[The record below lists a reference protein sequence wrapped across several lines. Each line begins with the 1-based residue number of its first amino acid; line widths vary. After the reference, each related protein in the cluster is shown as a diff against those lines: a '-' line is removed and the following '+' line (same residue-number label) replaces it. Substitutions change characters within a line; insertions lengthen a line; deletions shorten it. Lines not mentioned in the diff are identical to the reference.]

1 VRAVKKTF
9 LTALS
14 LSLIALGTLYA
25 QVPTGAI
32 AGLVTDPTG
41 AAIPSARVVITNNE
55 TGLKR
60 VLVTGAKGEYSAPA
74 LPPGVYEVTA
84 EAPGFHRLAREA
96 IIEAG
101 STTTVDLV
109 MQVGPATDSV
119 TVESTSPQIRYD
131 THEVGGV
138 VTRQQIESL
147 PLNGRSFLELAKLEP
162 GAQPPTRGSNN
173 RTFVPVLG
181 QTMGNSGRGTRVTID
196 GGSIMAIGNGGSAM
210 GLSQEVVQ
218 EFQIAT
224 VNFDL
229 TTGLTDGASV
239 NVVTRSGSN
248 DLHGTAFYFFRDHN
262 LAAYP
267 ALARDPAN
275 PNPFFQRRQ
284 FGFALGGPVRRDR
297 LFFYG
302 NWERNE
308 QRGVVATTLLGQD
321 FAQFSRITPSPLF
334 GDQVSVRVDG
344 RISNAHTAFVRY
356 SHDGSRAL
364 APTTGTLNPKF
375 SYPSNWARQQ
385 AWVDQSMLG
394 VTSVLRP
401 TLVNDLRFSYYFIS
415 SSETSPTEQD
425 CPGCL
430 GIGAPDITIPQAS
443 LEIGRGSVSYNLGR
457 RFHLND
463 SLAWQHGTHRARFGV
478 DWEHNRGGLVLP
490 FINPLITL
498 FSPQQARQAN
508 IPIPAAF
515 NTVDDI
521 LQLPLQTVMVAVGD
535 DPRVPQ
541 EGGDN
546 VRRWNTLRLYS
557 QDTWRLHPRLTLNYG
572 LGWNIDRN
580 LNYDL
585 SKPALLAPILGPD
598 GLGPTRKQWRNF
610 SPLLGLA
617 WTPSSNG
624 KTVIRAGAGI
634 FYDFLFPFLL
644 DTERALLGPPGLGQL
659 TVTGS
664 YIACPLSPVC
674 PPGTRL
680 DFKSPTLFTGAD
692 LMAILPAVRA
702 ELLQKLANT
711 DRSVQAIQVTKT
723 GTLNPAHV
731 PSPSALHVNLGLQ
744 REIGRD
750 FVVSADFVYRHFIH
764 LALGGTAAPGGA
776 IDLNHFDS
784 ARGPVIP
791 KCVGTQRDD
800 PQALCSNG
808 PINVLV
814 PAGRVTYKGLLLRAD
829 KRLSHGF
836 QLLGSYAYS
845 SNTGTNGNGPG
856 TGFNLD
862 NWFQNRGPVATDIA
876 HIVNL
881 AGMAQ
886 LPWRFGLGLNFSFS
900 SVPPFSAYVGGIDFN
915 GDGTKDDLLPGSTVD
930 AFNRGMGRT
939 DLERLVAQFNQAYA
953 GKKDAQGASIP
964 RLTLPARYSFG
975 RSFQSLDLRLSRS
988 FLFRERW
995 RLSLSGEVFNVYNAA
1010 NLSGYSGNL
1019 ASAAF
1024 GQPTSRFTQVFGSG
1038 GPRAFQ
1044 LGARINF

>member
-1 VRAVKKTF
+1 MKKIVIAV
-9 LTALS
+9 LS
-14 LSLIALGTLYA
+14 LELIALRVIHA
-25 QVPTGAI
+25 QAPTGAI
-32 AGLVTDPTG
+32 AGVVTDPAG
-41 AAIPSARVVITNNE
+41 AVIPNARVVVTNKE

-60 VLVTGAKGEYSAPA
+60 ALLATGAEGNYSAPA
-74 LPPGVYEVTA
+74 LPAGVYEVTA
-84 EAPGFHRLAREA
+84 EAPGFQLLVRGA

-101 STTTVDLV
+101 STTTVNLA
-109 MQVGPATDSV
+109 MQLGPSTQTV
-119 TVESTSPQIRYD
+119 TVDAASPQIRYD
-131 THEVGGV
+131 TPEVGGV
-138 VTRQQIESL
+138 VTRQQIGGL

-181 QTMGNSGRGTRVTID
+181 QTMGNSGRGTRVTVD
-196 GGSIMAIGNGGSAM
+196 GGSIMAIGNGGSSL

-218 EFQIAT
+218 EFQIST

-248 DLHGTAFYFFRDHN
+248 DLHGTALYFFRDHN

-267 ALARDPAN
+267 ALKRDPTN

-297 LFFYG
+297 LFFFG

-308 QRGVVATTLLGQD
+308 QRGVVATTLLGQA
-321 FAQFSRITPSPLF
+321 FGHFSRITASPLF
-334 GDQVSVRVDG
+334 GDQLSMRVDG

-356 SHDGSRAL
+356 SHDGSQAF
-364 APTTGTLNPKF
+364 APTTFTFNPKF
-375 SYPSNWARQQ
+375 SYPSNWTRQQ

-401 TLVNDLRFSYYFIS
+401 TLVNDLRFSYFFIS
-415 SSETSPTEQD
+415 SSEKSPTQQD

-430 GIGAPDITIPQAS
+430 GIGAPDITIAQA
-443 LEIGRGSVSYNLGR
+443 LDIGRSVVSYNLGR

-463 SLAWQHGTHRARFGV
+463 SLAWQRGTHRARFGV
-478 DWEHNRGGLVLP
+478 DWEHNRGGRVEPLN
-490 FINPLITL
+490 NPLITL
-498 FSPQQARQAN
+498 FPPKQARQAN
-508 IPIPAAF
+508 IPIPATF

-521 LQLPLQTVMVAVGD
+521 LQLPLQTVTVPAGD

-541 EGGDN
+541 EGGGT
-546 VRRWNTLRLYS
+546 VRNWNTLRLYF
-557 QDTWRLHPRLTLNYG
+557 QDTWRLHPRVTVNYG
-572 LGWNIDRN
+572 LGWNIDRH

-585 SKPALLAPILGPD
+585 SKPTLLAPILGPD
-598 GLGPTRKQWRNF
+598 GLGPTQKEWKDF

-634 FYDFLFPFLL
+634 FYDFLFYPGL
-644 DTERALLGPPGLGQL
+644 DDERALLGPPGLGQQAIP
-659 TVTGS
+659 GS
-664 YIACPLSPVC
+664 SIACFVSPVC
-674 PPGTRL
+674 SLGTQL
-680 DFKSPTLFTGAD
+680 KFDNPTRFTGAD
-692 LMAILPAVRA
+692 LMAILPAIRA
-702 ELLQKLANT
+702 DLLQKLANA

-731 PSPSALHVNLGLQ
+731 PSPSALHVNLGVQ
-744 REIGRD
+744 REIARD
-750 FVVSADFVYRHFIH
+750 FVVSADFAYRHFIH
-764 LALGGTAAPGGA
+764 LGFGGGASGDA

-784 ARGPVIP
+784 TRGPVIP

-814 PAGRVTYKGLLLRAD
+814 PGGRVTYKGLLLRAD

-845 SNTGTNGNGPG
+845 TNTGTNGTGAG
-856 TGFNLD
+856 SGFNLD
-862 NWFQNRGPVATDIA
+862 NWFENRGPVATDIT

-881 AGMAQ
+881 AGVAQ
-886 LPWRFGLGLNFSFS
+886 LPSRFELGLNFSFS
-900 SVPPFSAYVGGIDFN
+900 SVPPFSAYVSGIDFN
-915 GDGTKDDLLPGSTVD
+915 GDGTKDDLLPGSTVN
-930 AFNRGMGRT
+930 AFNRSMGRA
-939 DLERLVAQFNQAYA
+939 DLERLITQFNQTYA
-953 GKKDAQGASIP
+953 GTKDSHANFIP
-964 RLTLPARYSFG
+964 FLTLPPRYSFG
-975 RSFQSLDLRLSRS
+975 HNFQSLDLRLSRW
-988 FLFRERW
+988 FALGERW
-995 RLSLSGEVFNVYNAA
+995 RLSLIGEAFNLYNAA
-1010 NLSGYSGNL
+1010 NLSGYSGDL
-1019 ASAAF
+1019 ASPAF

-1044 LGARINF
+1044 LATRINF

>member
-1 VRAVKKTF
+1 VKKIV
-9 LTALS
+9 LAVLS
-14 LSLIALGTLYA
+14 LELIALGTVRA
-25 QVPTGAI
+25 QAPGGAI
-32 AGLVTDPTG
+32 AGVVADPTG
-41 AAIPSARVVITNNE
+41 AAIPSARVVVTNKE

-60 VLVTGAKGEYSAPA
+60 ALATGAEGDYSAPA
-74 LPPGVYEVTA
+74 LLAGVYQVTA
-84 EAPGFHRLAREA
+84 EAPGFQRLLREA

-101 STTTVDLV
+101 STTTVNLT
-109 MQVGPATDSV
+109 MQLGATTDTI
-119 TVESTSPQIRYD
+119 TVDAASPQIRYD
-131 THEVGGV
+131 SHEIGGV
-138 VTRQQIESL
+138 VTRSQIEGL

-162 GAQPPTRGSNN
+162 GAQQPTRGSNN

-196 GGSIMAIGNGGSAM
+196 GGSIMAIGPGGSAM
-210 GLSQEVVQ
+210 GFSQEVVQ
-218 EFQIAT
+218 EFQIST

-239 NVVTRSGSN
+239 NVVTRSGN
-248 DLHGTAFYFFRDHN
+248 NELHGNAFYFFRDHN

-267 ALARDPAN
+267 ALKRDPAN

-297 LFFYG
+297 VFFFG

-308 QRGVVATTLLGQD
+308 QRGVVPTTLLGQD
-321 FAQFSRITPSPLF
+321 FAQFSRITANPFF
-334 GDQVSVRVDG
+334 GDQLSMRVDG

-356 SHDGSRAL
+356 SQDGSRAF
-364 APTTGTLNPKF
+364 APTTFTLNPKF
-375 SYPSNWARQQ
+375 SYPSNWTRQS
-385 AWVDQSMLG
+385 AWVDQTMLG
-394 VTSVLRP
+394 LTSVLRP
-401 TLVNDLRFSYYFIS
+401 TLVNDLRFSYFFIS
-415 SSETSPTEQD
+415 SSETSPTQKD

-443 LEIGRGSVSYNLGR
+443 LEIGRARISYNLGR
-457 RFHLND
+457 RFHVND
-463 SLAWQHGTHRARFGV
+463 ALARQHGTHRARFGV
-478 DWEHNRGGLVLP
+478 DWEHNRGGLVQPL
-490 FINPLITL
+490 INPLITL

-541 EGGDN
+541 EGGGK
-546 VRRWNTLRLYS
+546 VRNWNTLRLYF
-557 QDTWRLHPRLTLNYG
+557 QDTWRLRPRLTLNYG
-572 LGWNIDRN
+572 LGWNMDRN

-585 SKPALLAPILGPD
+585 SKPGLLAPILGPS
-598 GLGPTRKQWRNF
+598 GLGPTRKQWKNF

-617 WTPSSNG
+617 LTPSSNG

-634 FYDFLFPFLL
+634 FYDFLFPPFL
-644 DTERALLGPPGLGQL
+644 DTERALLSPPGPGQL

-664 YIACPLSPVC
+664 SIACPVSPVC
-674 PPGTRL
+674 PSGTQL
-680 DFKSPTLFTGAD
+680 NFMSPTFFTGAN

-702 ELLQKLANT
+702 DLLRNLASS

-744 REIGRD
+744 REITRD
-750 FVVSADFVYRHFIH
+750 FVVSADFAYRHFIH
-764 LALGGTAAPGGA
+764 LALGGDAVIGGA

-784 ARGPVIP
+784 TRGPVIP
-791 KCVGTQRDD
+791 KCMSAQRDD
-800 PQALCSNG
+800 PQAYCSNG

-845 SNTGTNGNGPG
+845 SNTGTNGSGPG

-862 NWFQNRGPVATDIA
+862 NWFENRGPVATDIT

-881 AGMAQ
+881 AGVAQ
-886 LPWRFGLGLNFSFS
+886 LPWRFELGLNFSFS

-915 GDGTKDDLLPGSTVD
+915 GDGTKDDLLPGSTVN
-930 AFNRGMGRT
+930 AFNHGMGRT
-939 DLERLVAQFNQAYA
+939 DLERLVAQFNQTYA
-953 GKKDAQGASIP
+953 GTKDSHGNFIP
-964 RLTLPARYSFG
+964 FLTLPRRYSFG
-975 RSFQSLDLRLSRS
+975 HNFQSLDLRLSRS
-988 FLFRERW
+988 FVFRERW
-995 RLSLSGEVFNVYNAA
+995 RLSLIGEVFNLYNTA
-1010 NLSGYSGNL
+1010 NLSGYSGDL
-1019 ASAAF
+1019 TSPAF

>member
-1 VRAVKKTF
+1 MKKIVLAV
-9 LTALS
+9 LS
-14 LSLIALGTLYA
+14 LELIALGTVRA
-25 QVPTGAI
+25 QAPTGAI
-32 AGLVTDPTG
+32 VGVVTDPTG
-41 AAIPSARVVITNNE
+41 AVVPSVSVVVTNKE

-60 VLVTGAKGEYSAPA
+60 ALATGAGGDYSAPVLLA
-74 LPPGVYEVTA
+74 GVYEVTG
-84 EAPGFHRLAREA
+84 EAPGFQRLAREA
-96 IIEAG
+96 IVEAG
-101 STTTVDLV
+101 STTTVNLT
-109 MQVGPATDSV
+109 MQLGSSTQTV
-119 TVESTSPQIRYD
+119 TVDAASPQIRYD

-138 VTRQQIESL
+138 VTRPQIEGL

-181 QTMGNSGRGTRVTID
+181 QTMGNSGRGTRVTVD
-196 GGSIMAIGNGGSAM
+196 GGSIMAIGNGGSSM

-218 EFQIAT
+218 EFQIST

-248 DLHGTAFYFFRDHN
+248 DLHGTALYFFRDHN

-267 ALARDPAN
+267 ALKRDPAN

-284 FGFALGGPVRRDR
+284 FGFALGGPVCRDR
-297 LFFYG
+297 LFFFG

-308 QRGVVATTLLGQD
+308 QRAVVPTTLFGQA
-321 FAQFSRITPSPLF
+321 FGHFSRITASPLF
-334 GDQVSVRVDG
+334 GDQLSVRVDG

-356 SHDGSRAL
+356 SHDGSRAF
-364 APTTGTLNPKF
+364 ASTTFTSFPKF
-375 SYPSNWARQQ
+375 SYPSNWTRQK

-401 TLVNDLRFSYYFIS
+401 TLVNDLRFSYFFIS
-415 SSETSPTEQD
+415 SSETSPTQQD

-430 GIGAPDITIPQAS
+430 GIGAPDITILQAS
-443 LEIGRGSVSYNLGR
+443 LEIGRGRVSYNLGR

-463 SLAWQHGTHRARFGV
+463 SLAWERGTHRVRFGV
-478 DWEHNRGGLVLP
+478 DWEHNRGGLVQP
-490 FINPLITL
+490 FTNPLITL
-498 FSPQQARQAN
+498 FTPQQARQAN

-521 LQLPLQTVMVAVGD
+521 LQLPLQTVTVPVGD

-541 EGGDN
+541 EGGGT
-546 VRRWNTLRLYS
+546 VRNWNTLRLYF

-585 SKPALLAPILGPD
+585 SKPALLAPVLGLD
-598 GLGPTRKQWRNF
+598 GLGPTRKQWKNF

-617 WTPSSNG
+617 WSPSSNG
-624 KTVIRAGAGI
+624 KTVIRAGTGI
-634 FYDFLFPFLL
+634 FYDFLFPPFL
-644 DTERALLGPPGLGQL
+644 DTERALLSPPGLGQL

-664 YIACPLSPVC
+664 SIACPVSPVC
-674 PPGTRL
+674 HPGTRL

-692 LMAILPAVRA
+692 LVAILPAVRA
-702 ELLQKLANT
+702 ELLQMLANA

-731 PSPSALHVNLGLQ
+731 PSSSALHVNLGIQ
-744 REIGRD
+744 REIARD
-750 FVVSADFVYRHFIH
+750 FVVSADFAYRHFIH
-764 LALGGTAAPGGA
+764 LALGGDPLIGGT

-784 ARGPVIP
+784 KTRGPVIP
-791 KCVGTQRDD
+791 KCMDAQRDD

-808 PINVLV
+808 PINVAT
-814 PAGRVTYKGLLLRAD
+814 PAGRVTYEGLLLRAD
-829 KRLSHGF
+829 KRLSHGL
-836 QLLGSYAYS
+836 QLLSSYAYS
-845 SNTGTNGNGPG
+845 SNTGTNGTGG
-856 TGFNLD
+856 GSGFNLD
-862 NWFQNRGPVATDIA
+862 NWFENRGPVATDIT

-886 LPWRFGLGLNFSFS
+886 LPWRFQLGLNFSFS
-900 SVPPFSAYVGGIDFN
+900 SAPPFSAYVGGIDFN
-915 GDGTKDDLLPGSTVD
+915 GDGTKDDLLPGSTVN
-930 AFNRGMGRT
+930 AFNRSMGRA
-939 DLERLVAQFNQAYA
+939 DLERLVAQFNQIYA
-953 GKKDAQGASIP
+953 GKNDAQGASIP
-964 RLTLPARYSFG
+964 SLTLPTRYSFG
-975 RSFQSLDLRLSRS
+975 HNSQSLDLRLSRQ
-988 FLFRERW
+988 FVLGERW
-995 RLSLSGEVFNVYNAA
+995 RLSLIGEAFNLYNAA
-1010 NLSGYSGNL
+1010 NLSGFSGDL
-1019 ASAAF
+1019 TSAAF
-1024 GQPTSRFTQVFGSG
+1024 GQPTSRVTQLFGSG

-1044 LGARINF
+1044 LGARLNF

>member
-1 VRAVKKTF
+1 MKKIVLAV
-9 LTALS
+9 LS
-14 LSLIALGTLYA
+14 LELIALGAVRA
-25 QVPTGAI
+25 QAPTGAI
-32 AGLVTDPTG
+32 AGVVTDPTG
-41 AAIPSARVVITNNE
+41 AAIPGARIVITNKQ
-55 TGLKR
+55 TAAQR
-60 VLVTGAKGEYSAPA
+60 ALVTTNEGDYSAPVLLA
-74 LPPGVYEVTA
+74 GVYEVTA

-96 IIEAG
+96 TIEAG
-101 STTTVDLV
+101 STTTVNLT
-109 MQVGPATDSV
+109 MQLGATSETV
-119 TVESTSPQIRYD
+119 TVDAASPQLRYD

-138 VTRQQIESL
+138 VTRQQIEGL

-181 QTMGNSGRGTRVTID
+181 QTMGNSGRGTRVTVD
-196 GGSIMAIGNGGSAM
+196 GGSIMAIGNGGSSM

-218 EFQIAT
+218 EFQIST

-248 DLHGTAFYFFRDHN
+248 DLHGMALYFFRDHH

-267 ALARDPAN
+267 ALKRDPAN

-297 LFFYG
+297 LFFFG

-308 QRGVVATTLLGQD
+308 QRGVLATTLLGQA
-321 FAQFSRITPSPLF
+321 FGHFSRITASPLF
-334 GDQVSVRVDG
+334 GDELSVRVDG
-344 RISNAHTAFVRY
+344 RIFNAHTAFVRY
-356 SHDGSRAL
+356 SHGGSRAF
-364 APTTGTLNPKF
+364 APTTFTSFPKF
-375 SYPSNWARQQ
+375 SYPSNWTRQQ

-401 TLVNDLRFSYYFIS
+401 MLVNDLRFSYFFIS
-415 SSETSPTEQD
+415 SSETSPTQQD

-430 GIGAPDITIPQAS
+430 GIGAPYITILQAS
-443 LEIGRGSVSYNLGR
+443 LEIGRGRVSYNLGR

-463 SLAWQHGTHRARFGV
+463 SLAWERGTHRVRFGV
-478 DWEHNRGGLVLP
+478 DWEHNRGGLVQP

-498 FSPQQARQAN
+498 FSPQQARRFN
-508 IPIPAAF
+508 VPLPAAF

-521 LQLPLQTVMVAVGD
+521 LQLPLQTVVVPVGD

-541 EGGDN
+541 EGGGT
-546 VRRWNTLRLYS
+546 VRNWNTLRLYF
-557 QDTWRLHPRLTLNYG
+557 QDTWRLHSRLTLNYG

-585 SKPALLAPILGPD
+585 SKPALLAPVLGLD
-598 GLGPTRKQWRNF
+598 GLGPTRKQWKNF

-617 WTPSSNG
+617 WAPSSNG

-634 FYDFLFPFLL
+634 FYDFLFPPFL
-644 DTERALLGPPGLGQL
+644 DIERALFSPPGLGQL

-664 YIACPLSPVC
+664 SIACPVSPVC
-674 PPGTRL
+674 HPGTRL

-692 LMAILPAVRA
+692 LVAILPAVRA
-702 ELLQKLANT
+702 ELLQMLANA

-731 PSPSALHVNLGLQ
+731 PSSSALHVNLGIQ
-744 REIGRD
+744 REIARD
-750 FVVSADFVYRHFIH
+750 FVVSADFAYRHFIH
-764 LALGGTAAPGGA
+764 LALGGDALIGGT

-784 ARGPVIP
+784 TRGPVIP
-791 KCVGTQRDD
+791 KCMDAQRDD

-808 PINVLV
+808 PINVAT

-836 QLLGSYAYS
+836 QLLSSYAYS
-845 SNTGTNGNGPG
+845 SNTGTNVSGAGS
-856 TGFNLD
+856 GFNLD
-862 NWFQNRGPVATDIA
+862 NWFENRGPVATDIT

-881 AGMAQ
+881 AGVAQ
-886 LPWRFGLGLNFSFS
+886 LPWHFELGLNFSFS

-915 GDGTKDDLLPGSTVD
+915 GDGTKDDLLPGSTVN
-930 AFNRGMGRT
+930 AFNRSMGRA
-939 DLERLVAQFNQAYA
+939 DLERLVAQFNQTYA
-953 GKKDAQGASIP
+953 QTKDGHGNFIP
-964 RLTLPARYSFG
+964 FLTLPPRYSFG
-975 RSFQSLDLRLSRS
+975 HNFQSLDLRLSRR
-988 FLFRERW
+988 FVLRERW
-995 RLSLSGEVFNVYNAA
+995 RLSLIGEVFNLYNAA
-1010 NLSGYSGNL
+1010 NLSGYSGDLTNP
-1019 ASAAF
+1019 ASF

-1044 LGARINF
+1044 LGARI

>member
-1 VRAVKKTF
+1 MKKIALAV
-9 LTALS
+9 LS
-14 LSLIALGTLYA
+14 LELIALGAVRA
-25 QVPTGAI
+25 QAPTGAI
-32 AGLVTDPTG
+32 AGVVTDPTG
-41 AAIPSARVVITNNE
+41 AVIPSARVVITNNE

-60 VLVTGAKGEYSAPA
+60 ALATGAGGDYSAPA
-74 LPPGVYEVTA
+74 LLAGVYEVTA
-84 EAPGFHRLAREA
+84 EAPGFQRLARVA

-101 STTTVDLV
+101 STTTVNLT
-109 MQVGPATDSV
+109 MQLGATSETV
-119 TVESTSPQIRYD
+119 TVDAASPQIRYD
-131 THEVGGV
+131 TNGVGGV
-138 VTRQQIESL
+138 VTRPQIEGL

-181 QTMGNSGRGTRVTID
+181 QTMGNSGRGTRVTVD
-196 GGSIMAIGNGGSAM
+196 GGSIMAIGNGGSSM

-218 EFQIAT
+218 EFQIST

-248 DLHGTAFYFFRDHN
+248 DLHGTALYFLRDHH

-267 ALARDPAN
+267 ALQRDPTN

-297 LFFYG
+297 LFFFG
-302 NWERNE
+302 SWERNE
-308 QRGVVATTLLGQD
+308 QRGVAATTLLGQD
-321 FAQFSRITPSPLF
+321 FAHFSRITANPLF
-334 GDQVSVRVDG
+334 GDQLSVCVDARVF
-344 RISNAHTAFVRY
+344 NAHTAFVRY
-356 SHDGSRAL
+356 SHDGSRAF
-364 APTTGTLNPKF
+364 APTTFTSFPKF
-375 SYPSNWARQQ
+375 SYPSNWTRQQ

-401 TLVNDLRFSYYFIS
+401 TLVNDLRFSYFFIS
-415 SSETSPTEQD
+415 SSETSPTQQD

-430 GIGAPDITIPQAS
+430 GIGAPDITILQAS
-443 LEIGRGSVSYNLGR
+443 LEIGRGRVSYNLGR

-463 SLAWQHGTHRARFGV
+463 SLAWERGTHRVRFGV
-478 DWEHNRGGLVLP
+478 DWEHNRGGLVQP
-490 FINPLITL
+490 FTNPLITL
-498 FSPQQARQAN
+498 FTPQQARQAN

-521 LQLPLQTVMVAVGD
+521 LQLPLQTVTVPVGD

-541 EGGDN
+541 GGGGT
-546 VRRWNTLRLYS
+546 VRNWNTLRLYF

-585 SKPALLAPILGPD
+585 SKPALLAPVLGLD
-598 GLGPTRKQWRNF
+598 GLGPTRKQWKNF

-617 WTPSSNG
+617 WAPSSNG

-634 FYDFLFPFLL
+634 FYDFLFPPFL
-644 DTERALLGPPGLGQL
+644 DTERALLSPPGLGQL

-664 YIACPLSPVC
+664 SIACPVSPVC
-674 PPGTRL
+674 HPGTRL

-692 LMAILPAVRA
+692 LVAILPAVRA
-702 ELLQKLANT
+702 ELLQMLANA

-723 GTLNPAHV
+723 GTLNPAHL
-731 PSPSALHVNLGLQ
+731 PTSSALHVNLGIQ
-744 REIGRD
+744 REIARD
-750 FVVSADFVYRHFIH
+750 FVVSADFAYRHFIH
-764 LALGGTAAPGGA
+764 LALGGDATGGT

-784 ARGPVIP
+784 KTRGPVIP
-791 KCVGTQRDD
+791 KCIPAQRDD

-814 PAGRVTYKGLLLRAD
+814 TAGSVTYKGLLLRVD
-829 KRLSHGF
+829 KRLSNGF
-836 QLLGSYAYS
+836 QFLGSYAYS
-845 SNTGTNGNGPG
+845 SNTGTNGAGAG
-856 TGFNLD
+856 SGFNLD
-862 NWFQNRGPVATDIA
+862 NWFQNRGPVPTDVT

-881 AGMAQ
+881 AGVAQ
-886 LPWRFGLGLNFSFS
+886 LPWRFELGLNFSFS
-900 SVPPFSAYVGGIDFN
+900 SVPPFSAYVSGIDFN
-915 GDGTKDDLLPGSTVD
+915 GDGTKDDLLPGSTVN
-930 AFNRGMGRT
+930 AFNRSMGRA
-939 DLERLVAQFNQAYA
+939 DLELLVAQFNQIYA
-953 GKKDAQGASIP
+953 GKKDSQGASIP
-964 RLTLPARYSFG
+964 SLTLPTRYSFG
-975 RSFQSLDLRLSRS
+975 HNFQSLDLRLSRS
-988 FLFRERW
+988 LVFRERW
-995 RLSLSGEVFNVYNAA
+995 RLSLIGEVFNLYNAA
-1010 NLSGYSGNL
+1010 NLSGYSGDLTNP
-1019 ASAAF
+1019 ASF

-1044 LGARINF
+1044 LGARVNF

>member
-1 VRAVKKTF
+1 VKK
-9 LTALS
+9 LL
-14 LSLIALGTLYA
+14 LINFVA
-25 QVPTGAI
+25 QVIAFATVHAQSPTGTI
-32 AGLVTDPTG
+32 AGVVTDPTG
-41 AAIPSARVVITNNE
+41 AAISGARVVITNKGTQASRE
-55 TGLKR
+55 
-60 VLVTGAKGEYSAPA
+60 LVTEVEGDYSALA
-74 LPPGVYEVTA
+74 LPAGVYELIA
-84 EAPGFHRLAREA
+84 EARGFERLRREVV
-96 IIEAG
+96 IEAG
-101 STTTVDLV
+101 TTTTVDLP
-109 MQVGPATDSV
+109 MQVGPSSETV
-119 TVESTSPQIRYD
+119 TVSTASPQLRYD
-131 THEVGGV
+131 TQEVGGV
-138 VTRQQIESL
+138 VTRPQIEGL

-162 GAQPPTRGSNN
+162 GAQLPTRGSNN
-173 RTFVPVLG
+173 RAFVPVLG
-181 QTMGNSGRGTRVTID
+181 QTMGNSGRGTRVTVD
-196 GGSIMAIGNGGSAM
+196 GGSIMAIGNGGSSL

-218 EFQIAT
+218 EFQIST

-248 DLHGTAFYFFRDHN
+248 ELHGTAFYFFRDHN

-267 ALARDPAN
+267 ALQRDPAN

-297 LFFYG
+297 LFFFG

-308 QRGVVATTLLGQD
+308 QRGVVPTTLLGQD
-321 FAQFSRITPSPLF
+321 FGQFSSITANPLF
-334 GDQVSVRVDG
+334 GDQLSVRVDG
-344 RISNAHTAFVRY
+344 RISNAHTAFIRY
-356 SHDGSRAL
+356 SHDGSRAF
-364 APTTGTLNPKF
+364 APTTATLNPRF
-375 SYPSNWARQQ
+375 SYPSNWTRQQ
-385 AWVDQSMLG
+385 AWVDQTMLG
-394 VTSVLRP
+394 LTSVLRP
-401 TLVNDLRFSYYFIS
+401 TLVNDLRFSYFFIS

-430 GIGAPDITIPQAS
+430 GIGAPDITIKQAS
-443 LEIGRGSVSYNLGR
+443 LEIGRGIVSYNLGR

-463 SLAWQHGTHRARFGV
+463 SLAWQRGTHRARFGV
-478 DWEHNRGGLVLP
+478 DWEHNRGGPVLA
-490 FINPLITL
+490 FINPQITL
-498 FSPQQARQAN
+498 FSPQQARRVN
-508 IPIPAAF
+508 IPLPVAF

-541 EGGDN
+541 EGGGK
-546 VRRWNTLRLYS
+546 VRNWNTLRLYF

-585 SKPALLAPILGPD
+585 SKPGLLSPILGPS
-598 GLGPTRKQWRNF
+598 GLGPTRKQWKNF

-617 WTPSSNG
+617 WSPSSND

-659 TVTGS
+659 TVAGS
-664 YIACPLSPVC
+664 SIACPLSRVC
-674 PPGTRL
+674 PAGTRL

-702 ELLQKLANT
+702 ELLQKLANA
-711 DRSVQAIQVTKT
+711 DPSVQAIQVTKT

-744 REIGRD
+744 REIARD

-764 LALGGTAAPGGA
+764 LALGGTPATGGA

-784 ARGPVIP
+784 AHGPVILT
-791 KCVGTQRDD
+791 CVGTQRDD

-814 PAGRVTYKGLLLRAD
+814 AAGRVTYKGLLLRAD

-845 SNTGTNGNGPG
+845 SNTGTNGSGPG

-862 NWFQNRGPVATDIA
+862 NWFENRGPVATDIT

-881 AGMAQ
+881 AGVAQ
-886 LPWRFGLGLNFSFS
+886 LPSRFELGLNFSIS
-900 SVPPFSAYVGGIDFN
+900 SAPPFSAYVAGIDFN
-915 GDGTKDDLLPGSTVD
+915 GDGTKDDLLPGSAVN
-930 AFNRGMGRT
+930 AFNRSMGRA
-939 DLERLVAQFNQAYA
+939 DLERLIAQFNHTYA
-953 GKKDAQGASIP
+953 GTKDSHGNFIP
-964 RLTLPARYSFG
+964 FLTLPPRYSFG
-975 RSFQSLDLRLSRS
+975 HNFQSLDLRLSRS
-988 FLFRERW
+988 FVFRERW
-995 RLSLSGEVFNVYNAA
+995 RLSLIGEVFNLYNAA
-1010 NLSGYSGNL
+1010 NLSGYSGDL
-1019 ASAAF
+1019 TSPAF

>member
-1 VRAVKKTF
+1 VKK
-9 LTALS
+9 LL
-14 LSLIALGTLYA
+14 LINFVA
-25 QVPTGAI
+25 QVIAFATVHAQSPTGTI
-32 AGLVTDPTG
+32 AGVVTDPTG
-41 AAIPSARVVITNNE
+41 AAIPGAHVMIRNQQ
-55 TGLKR
+55 TGAQR
-60 VLVTGAKGEYSAPA
+60 ALVTTNEGDYSAPA
-74 LPPGVYEVTA
+74 LLAGAYNVTA
-84 EAPGFHRLAREA
+84 EAPGFQRLVREV
-96 IIEAG
+96 IVEAG
-101 STTTVDLV
+101 TTTTVNLTI
-109 MQVGPATDSV
+109 QLGATTDTV
-119 TVESTSPQIRYD
+119 TVDAASPQIRHD

-138 VTRQQIESL
+138 VTRPQIEGL
-147 PLNGRSFLELAKLEP
+147 PLNGRGFLELAKLEP

-181 QTMGNSGRGTRVTID
+181 QTMGNSGRGTRVTVD

-210 GLSQEVVQ
+210 GFSQEVVQ
-218 EFQIAT
+218 EFQIST

-267 ALARDPAN
+267 ALQRDPAN

-284 FGFALGGPVRRDR
+284 FGFALGGPLRRDR
-297 LFFYG
+297 LFFFG

-308 QRGVVATTLLGQD
+308 QRGVVPTTLLGQD
-321 FAQFSRITPSPLF
+321 FAQFSRITATPLF
-334 GDQVSVRVDG
+334 GDQLSVRVDG
-344 RISNAHTAFVRY
+344 RISNAHTAFIRY
-356 SHDGSRAL
+356 SHDGSRAF
-364 APTTGTLNPKF
+364 APTTATLNPKF
-375 SYPSNWARQQ
+375 SYSSNWTRQQ
-385 AWVDQSMLG
+385 AWVDQTMLG
-394 VTSVLRP
+394 LTSVLHP
-401 TLVNDLRFSYYFIS
+401 TLVNDLRFSYFFIS

-443 LEIGRGSVSYNLGR
+443 LEIGRGIVSYNLGR

-463 SLAWQHGTHRARFGV
+463 SLAWQRGTHRARFGV
-478 DWEHNRGGLVLP
+478 DWEHNRDGLVLP
-490 FINPLITL
+490 LINPLITL

-541 EGGDN
+541 EGGGK
-546 VRRWNTLRLYS
+546 VRNWNTLRLYF
-557 QDTWRLHPRLTLNYG
+557 QDAWRLHPRLTLNYG

-585 SKPALLAPILGPD
+585 SKPPLLAPILGPD
-598 GLGPTRKQWRNF
+598 GLGPTRKEWKNF

-634 FYDFLFPFLL
+634 FYDYLFPFGL
-644 DTERALLGPPGLGQL
+644 DAERALLGPPGLGQQ
-659 TVTGS
+659 TVPGS
-664 YIACPLSPVC
+664 SIACPLSPVC

-680 DFKSPTLFTGAD
+680 DFKNPTLFTGAD

-702 ELLQKLANT
+702 ELLQKLANA

-731 PSPSALHVNLGLQ
+731 PSSSALHVNLGLQ
-744 REIGRD
+744 REIARD

-764 LALGGTAAPGGA
+764 LALGGTAATGGA

-784 ARGPVIP
+784 ALGPVIP
-791 KCVGTQRDD
+791 KCIGAQRND

-808 PINVLV
+808 PINVGT

-845 SNTGTNGNGPG
+845 SNTGTNGSGPG

-886 LPWRFGLGLNFSFS
+886 LPRRFELGLNFSFS

-915 GDGTKDDLLPGSTVD
+915 GDGTKDDLLPGSTVN
-930 AFNRGMGRT
+930 AFNRSMGRA
-939 DLERLVAQFNQAYA
+939 DLERLVGQFNQTYA
-953 GKKDAQGASIP
+953 GTKDSHRNFIP
-964 RLTLPARYSFG
+964 FLTLPPRYSFG
-975 RSFQSLDLRLSRS
+975 HNFQSLDLRLSRS
-988 FLFRERW
+988 FVFRERW
-995 RLSLSGEVFNVYNAA
+995 RLSLIGEAFNLYNAA
-1010 NLSGYSGNL
+1010 NLSGYSGDL
-1019 ASAAF
+1019 ASPAF

-1044 LGARINF
+1044 LGARISF

>member
-1 VRAVKKTF
+1 MQ
-9 LTALS
+9 
-14 LSLIALGTLYA
+14 LGAT
-25 QVPTGAI
+25 
-32 AGLVTDPTG
+32 TDT
-41 AAIPSARVVITNNE
+41 V
-55 TGLKR
+55 
-60 VLVTGAKGEYSAPA
+60 
-74 LPPGVYEVTA
+74 
-84 EAPGFHRLAREA
+84 
-96 IIEAG
+96 
-101 STTTVDLV
+101 TVD
-109 MQVGPATDSV
+109 AAA
-119 TVESTSPQIRYD
+119 PQIRYD

-138 VTRQQIESL
+138 VTRSQIESL

-181 QTMGNSGRGTRVTID
+181 QTAGTISGANSGRGTRVTID
-196 GGSIMAIGNGGSAM
+196 GGSIMAIGQGGSAM
-210 GLSQEVVQ
+210 GFSQEVVQ
-218 EFQIAT
+218 EFQISA

-297 LFFYG
+297 VFFFG

-308 QRGVVATTLLGQD
+308 QRSVVATTLLGPD
-321 FAQFSRITPSPLF
+321 FAHFSRITASPLL
-334 GDQVSVRVDG
+334 GDELSVRVDG
-344 RISNAHTAFVRY
+344 RITNAHTAFVRY
-356 SHDGSRAL
+356 SHDGSRAF
-364 APTTGTLNPKF
+364 APTDFTSFPQF
-375 SYPSNWARQQ
+375 SYSSNWTRQQ
-385 AWVDQSMLG
+385 AWVDQTMLG
-394 VTSVLRP
+394 LTSVFRP

-430 GIGAPDITIPQAS
+430 GIGAPEITIAQAS
-443 LEIGRGSVSYNLGR
+443 LEIGRNRVSYNLGR

-463 SLAWQHGTHRARFGV
+463 LLAWQRGTHRTRFGV
-478 DWEHNRGGLVLP
+478 DWEHNRGGRVDP
-490 FINPLITL
+490 WINPSIAL

-521 LQLPLQTVMVAVGD
+521 VQLPLQTVTVPVGD

-541 EGGDN
+541 EGSGK
-546 VRRWNTLRLYS
+546 VRNWNTLRLYF

-572 LGWNIDRN
+572 LGWSIDRN

-585 SKPALLAPILGPD
+585 SEPALLAPILGPD
-598 GLGPTRKQWRNF
+598 GLGPTRKQWKNF

-624 KTVIRAGAGI
+624 KTVIRAGAAI
-634 FYDFLFPFLL
+634 FYDYLQPFGL
-644 DTERALLGPPGLGQL
+644 DDERALLGPPGLGQPTL
-659 TVTGS
+659 PGS
-664 YIACPLSPVC
+664 SIACPLSPVC

-702 ELLQKLANT
+702 DLLQKLANA

-731 PSPSALHVNLGLQ
+731 PSSSALHFNLGLQ
-744 REIGRD
+744 REIARD
-750 FVVSADFVYRHFIH
+750 FVVSAHFAYRHFIH
-764 LALGGTAAPGGA
+764 LGLGRGALGGA
-776 IDLNHFDS
+776 IDVNHFNS

-791 KCVGTQRDD
+791 KCSGAQRDD

-808 PINVLV
+808 PINVTT

-845 SNTGTNGNGPG
+845 SNTGTNGSGSG

-862 NWFQNRGPVATDIA
+862 NWFENRGPVPTDRT

-881 AGMAQ
+881 AGVVQ
-886 LPWRFGLGLNFSFS
+886 LPWRFELGLNFSFS

-915 GDGTKDDLLPGSTVD
+915 GDGTKDDLLPGSTVN
-930 AFNRGMGRT
+930 AFNRGMGRA
-939 DLERLVAQFNQAYA
+939 DLERLVAQFNQTYA
-953 GKKDAQGASIP
+953 DKKDAQGASIP

-975 RSFQSLDLRLSRS
+975 RSFRSLDLRLSRW

-995 RLSLSGEVFNVYNAA
+995 RLSLIGEAFNLYNAA
-1010 NLSGYSGNL
+1010 NLSGYSGDL
-1019 ASAAF
+1019 TSSGF

-1044 LGARINF
+1044 LAARISF

>member
-1 VRAVKKTF
+1 VKK
-9 LTALS
+9 LL
-14 LSLIALGTLYA
+14 LINFVA
-25 QVPTGAI
+25 QVIAFATVHAQSPTGTI
-32 AGLVTDPTG
+32 AGVVTDPTG
-41 AAIPSARVVITNNE
+41 AAISGARVVITNKGTQASRE
-55 TGLKR
+55 
-60 VLVTGAKGEYSAPA
+60 LVTEVEGDYSALA
-74 LPPGVYEVTA
+74 LPAGVYELIA
-84 EAPGFHRLAREA
+84 EARGFERLRREVV
-96 IIEAG
+96 IEAG
-101 STTTVDLV
+101 TTTTVDLP
-109 MQVGPATDSV
+109 MQVGPSSETV
-119 TVESTSPQIRYD
+119 TVSTASPQLRYD
-131 THEVGGV
+131 TQEVGGV
-138 VTRQQIESL
+138 VTRPQIEGL

-162 GAQPPTRGSNN
+162 GAQLPTRGSNN
-173 RTFVPVLG
+173 RAFVPVLG
-181 QTMGNSGRGTRVTID
+181 QTMGNSGRGTRVTVD
-196 GGSIMAIGNGGSAM
+196 GGSIMAIGNGGSSL

-218 EFQIAT
+218 EFQIST

-267 ALARDPAN
+267 ALKRDPAN

-284 FGFALGGPVRRDR
+284 FGFALGGPARRDR
-297 LFFYG
+297 LFFFG

-308 QRGVVATTLLGQD
+308 QRGVVPTTLLGQD
-321 FAQFSRITPSPLF
+321 FGHFSRITANPLF
-334 GDQVSVRVDG
+334 GDQLSVRVDG
-344 RISNAHTAFVRY
+344 RISNAHTAFIRY
-356 SHDGSRAL
+356 SHDGSRAF
-364 APTTGTLNPKF
+364 APTTATLNPRF
-375 SYPSNWARQQ
+375 SYPSNWTRQQ

-394 VTSVLRP
+394 LTSVLRP
-401 TLVNDLRFSYYFIS
+401 TLVNDLRFSYFFIS

-430 GIGAPDITIPQAS
+430 GIGAPDITIKQAS
-443 LEIGRGSVSYNLGR
+443 LEIGRGIVSYNLGR

-463 SLAWQHGTHRARFGV
+463 SLAWQRGTHRARFGV
-478 DWEHNRGGLVLP
+478 DWEHNRGGTVLA
-490 FINPLITL
+490 FINPQITL
-498 FSPQQARQAN
+498 FSPQQARRFN
-508 IPIPAAF
+508 IPLPAAF
-515 NTVDDI
+515 NTVGDI
-521 LQLPLQTVMVAVGD
+521 LQLPLETVMVAVGD

-541 EGGDN
+541 ESGGK
-546 VRRWNTLRLYS
+546 VRKWNTLRLYF

-610 SPLLGLA
+610 SPMLGLA
-617 WTPSSNG
+617 WTPSING

-644 DTERALLGPPGLGQL
+644 DTERALLGPPGLGQP
-659 TVTGS
+659 TVPGS
-664 YIACPLSPVC
+664 SIACPLSPVC
-674 PPGTRL
+674 PAGTRL
-680 DFKSPTLFTGAD
+680 DFKSPTRFTGAD
-692 LMAILPAVRA
+692 LMAILPAIRA
-702 ELLQKLANT
+702 DLLQKLANA

-731 PSPSALHVNLGLQ
+731 PSPSALHVNLGVQ
-744 REIGRD
+744 REIAPN
-750 FVVSADFVYRHFIH
+750 FVLSADFAYRHFIH
-764 LALGGTAAPGGA
+764 LALGGTASGA

-784 ARGPVIP
+784 VRGPVIA
-791 KCVGTQRDD
+791 KCMGTQRDD

-845 SNTGTNGNGPG
+845 SNTGTNGTGAG
-856 TGFNLD
+856 SGFNLD
-862 NWFQNRGPVATDIA
+862 NWFQNRGPVPTDVT

-881 AGMAQ
+881 AGMEQ
-886 LPWRFGLGLNFSFS
+886 LPWRFELGLNFSLS

-915 GDGTKDDLLPGSTVD
+915 GDGTKDDLLPGSTVN
-930 AFNRGMGRT
+930 AFNRSMGRA
-939 DLERLVAQFNQAYA
+939 DLERLVAQFNQTYA
-953 GKKDAQGASIP
+953 GTKDGHGNFIP
-964 RLTLPARYSFG
+964 FLTLPPRYSFG
-975 RSFQSLDLRLSRS
+975 HNFQSLDLRLSRS
-988 FLFRERW
+988 FVFGERW
-995 RLSLSGEVFNVYNAA
+995 RLSLIGEAFNLYNAA
-1010 NLSGYSGNL
+1010 NLSGYSGDL
-1019 ASAAF
+1019 TSPAF

-1044 LGARINF
+1044 LGVRVSF

>member
-1 VRAVKKTF
+1 VKKNF
-9 LTALS
+9 LLALS
-14 LSLIALGTLYA
+14 LELISLGTVHA
-25 QVPTGAI
+25 QAPTGSI
-32 AGLVTDPTG
+32 AGVVTDPTG
-41 AAIPSARVVITNNE
+41 AAIPSARVVITNKE

-60 VLVTGAKGEYSAPA
+60 ALVTGAEGDYSEPA
-74 LPPGVYEVTA
+74 LPARVYEVTA
-84 EAPGFHRLAREA
+84 EAPGFQRLVREV
-96 IIEAG
+96 IVEAG
-101 STTTVDLV
+101 TTTTVNLT
-109 MQVGPATDSV
+109 MQLGAATETV
-119 TVESTSPQIRYD
+119 TVDSASPQIRYD
-131 THEVGGV
+131 AHEVSGV
-138 VTRQQIESL
+138 VTRPQIEGL

-162 GAQPPTRGSNN
+162 GAQQPTRGSNN

-210 GLSQEVVQ
+210 GFSQEVVQ
-218 EFQIAT
+218 EFQIST

-248 DLHGTAFYFFRDHN
+248 ALHGTAFYFFRDRN

-297 LFFYG
+297 LFFFG

-321 FAQFSRITPSPLF
+321 FAHFSRITPSPLF
-334 GDQVSVRVDG
+334 GDQLSVRVDG
-344 RISNAHTAFVRY
+344 RIFNAHTAFVRY
-356 SHDGSRAL
+356 SHDGSRAF
-364 APTTGTLNPKF
+364 ATTTGTSNPKF
-375 SYPSNWARQQ
+375 SYPSNWARQP

-394 VTSVLRP
+394 VTSVVRP
-401 TLVNDLRFSYYFIS
+401 TLVNDLRFSYFFIS
-415 SSETSPTEQD
+415 SSETSPTQQD
-425 CPGCL
+425 CLGCL
-430 GIGAPDITIPQAS
+430 GIGAPDITIAQAS
-443 LEIGRGSVSYNLGR
+443 LEIGRGIVSYNLGR

-541 EGGDN
+541 EGGGK
-546 VRRWNTLRLYS
+546 VRNWNTLRLYF
-557 QDTWRLHPRLTLNYG
+557 QDTWRLHPHLTLNYG

-585 SKPALLAPILGPD
+585 SKPALLTPILGPD
-598 GLGPTRKQWRNF
+598 GLGPTRKQWKNF

-664 YIACPLSPVC
+664 SIACFVSPVC
-674 PPGTRL
+674 SPGTQL
-680 DFKSPTLFTGAD
+680 KFDNPTRFTGAD
-692 LMAILPAVRA
+692 LMAILPAIRA
-702 ELLQKLANT
+702 DLLQKLANA
-711 DRSVQAIQVTKT
+711 DRSVEAIQMTKT

-731 PSPSALHVNLGLQ
+731 PSPSALHVNLGSQ
-744 REIGRD
+744 RKIARD

-764 LALGGTAAPGGA
+764 LALGGTAATGGA

-784 ARGPVIP
+784 ARGPVIL
-791 KCVGTQRDD
+791 KCMGTQRDN

-814 PAGRVTYKGLLLRAD
+814 PGGRVTYKGLLLRAD

-836 QLLGSYAYS
+836 QLLSSYAYS
-845 SNTGTNGNGPG
+845 SNTGTNGTGPG
-856 TGFNLD
+856 SGFNLD
-862 NWFQNRGPVATDIA
+862 NWFENRGPVATDIT

-881 AGMAQ
+881 AGMVQ
-886 LPWRFGLGLNFSFS
+886 LPRRFELGLNFSFS

-915 GDGTKDDLLPGSTVD
+915 GDGTKDDLLPGSTVN

-939 DLERLVAQFNQAYA
+939 DLERLVAQFNQTYA
-953 GKKDAQGASIP
+953 GKKDAQGASIRP
-964 RLTLPARYSFG
+964 LTLPARYSFG
-975 RSFQSLDLRLSRS
+975 HNLQSLDLRLSRS
-988 FLFRERW
+988 FTFREHW
-995 RLSLSGEVFNVYNAA
+995 RLSLIGEAFNLYNAA
-1010 NLSGYSGNL
+1010 NLSGYSGDL
-1019 ASAAF
+1019 TSTGF
-1024 GQPTSRFTQVFGSG
+1024 GQPTSRVTQVFGSS

-1044 LGARINF
+1044 FGAQVNF

>member
-1 VRAVKKTF
+1 MKKIVLAV
-9 LTALS
+9 LS
-14 LSLIALGTLYA
+14 LELMALGAVRVQT
-25 QVPTGAI
+25 PTGAI
-32 AGLVTDPTG
+32 EGVVTDPAG
-41 AAIPSARVVITNNE
+41 AVIPSARVVITNNE

-60 VLVTGAKGEYSAPA
+60 ALATGAGGDYSAPA
-74 LPPGVYEVTA
+74 LLAGVYELTA
-84 EAPGFHRLAREA
+84 EAPGFQRLVLEA

-101 STTTVDLV
+101 STTTVNLT
-109 MQVGPATDSV
+109 MQLGVTSETV
-119 TVESTSPQIRYD
+119 TVDAASPQIRYD
-131 THEVGGV
+131 TNSVGGV
-138 VTRQQIESL
+138 VTRPQIEGL
-147 PLNGRSFLELAKLEP
+147 PLNGRGFLELAKLEP

-181 QTMGNSGRGTRVTID
+181 QTGGNSGRGTRVTID

-210 GLSQEVVQ
+210 GFSQEVVQ
-218 EFQIAT
+218 EFQIST

-239 NVVTRSGSN
+239 NVVTRSGSK
-248 DLHGTAFYFFRDHN
+248 DLHGTALYFFRDHH

-267 ALARDPAN
+267 ALQRDPAN

-284 FGFALGGPVRRDR
+284 FGFAVGGPVRRDR
-297 LFFYG
+297 LFFFG
-302 NWERNE
+302 NWERDE
-308 QRGVVATTLLGQD
+308 QRAVADTTLLGQA
-321 FAQFSRITPSPLF
+321 FGHFSRITTNPLF
-334 GDQVSVRVDG
+334 GDQLSVRVDG
-344 RISNAHTAFVRY
+344 RISLVHTAFVRY
-356 SHDGSRAL
+356 SHDGTRAF
-364 APTTGTLNPKF
+364 APTTFSSNPKF
-375 SYPSNWARQQ
+375 SYPSNWTRQH

-401 TLVNDLRFSYYFIS
+401 TLVNDLRFSYFFIS

-430 GIGAPDITIPQAS
+430 GIGAPDITIAQAS
-443 LEIGRGSVSYNLGR
+443 LEIGRGRASYNLGR

-463 SLAWQHGTHRARFGV
+463 ALAWQRGTHRPRFGV
-478 DWEHNRGGLVLP
+478 DWEHNRGGRVQP

-521 LQLPLQTVMVAVGD
+521 LQLPLQTVMVPVGD

-541 EGGDN
+541 EGGGK
-546 VRRWNTLRLYS
+546 VRRWNTLRLYF

-572 LGWNIDRN
+572 LGWDIDRN

-585 SKPALLAPILGPD
+585 NKPALLAPILGPD
-598 GLGPTRKQWRNF
+598 GLGPTRKQWKNF
-610 SPLLGLA
+610 SPLLGVA

-634 FYDFLFPFLL
+634 FYDFLFYMGL
-644 DTERALLGPPGLGQL
+644 DDERALLGPPGLGQQAIP
-659 TVTGS
+659 GS
-664 YIACPLSPVC
+664 SIACPVSPVC
-674 PPGTRL
+674 PAGTRL
-680 DFKSPTLFTGAD
+680 NFTSPTPFTGGN

-702 ELLQKLANT
+702 DLLQRLANA

-731 PSPSALHVNLGLQ
+731 PSSSALHVNLGVQ
-744 REIGRD
+744 REIARD
-750 FVVSADFVYRHFIH
+750 FVVSADLAYRHFIH
-764 LALGGTAAPGGA
+764 LGFGGGASGDA

-784 ARGPVIP
+784 KTRGPVIP
-791 KCVGTQRDD
+791 MCTSAQRDD

-808 PINVLV
+808 PINVAA

-829 KRLSHGF
+829 KRLSRGF
-836 QLLGSYAYS
+836 QLLSSYAYS
-845 SNTGTNGNGPG
+845 SNTGTNGTGAG
-856 TGFNLD
+856 SGFNLD
-862 NWFQNRGPVATDIA
+862 NWFENRGPVATDVT
-876 HIVNL
+876 HILNL

-886 LPWRFGLGLNFSFS
+886 LPSRFELGLNFSYS
-900 SVPPFSAYVGGIDFN
+900 SAPPFSAYVGGIDFN
-915 GDGTKDDLLPGSTVD
+915 GDGTKDDLLPGSTVN
-930 AFNRGMGRT
+930 AFNRSMGRA
-939 DLERLVAQFNQAYA
+939 DLERLAAQFNQTYA
-953 GKKDAQGASIP
+953 GTKDSHGNFIP
-964 RLTLPARYSFG
+964 FLTLPPRYSFG
-975 RSFQSLDLRLSRS
+975 HNFQSLDLRLSRS
-988 FLFRERW
+988 FVFRERW
-995 RLSLSGEVFNVYNAA
+995 RLSLIGEVFNLYNAG
-1010 NLSGYSGNL
+1010 NLSGYSGDL
-1019 ASAAF
+1019 TSPASF